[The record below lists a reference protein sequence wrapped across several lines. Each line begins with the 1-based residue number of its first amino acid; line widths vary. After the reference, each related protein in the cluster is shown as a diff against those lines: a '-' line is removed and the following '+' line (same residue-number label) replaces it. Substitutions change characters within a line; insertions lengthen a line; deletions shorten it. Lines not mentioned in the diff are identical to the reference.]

1 MTAIVTGMYLFA
13 GFRDALVE
21 IEKDNPTLGERI
33 RYNMGGG
40 EVESAQTI
48 SGFAFTV
55 ENEVNRLYDEVA
67 SDAPG
72 VWEYE
77 VGEELGKWLCGR
89 AAVDDV
95 PTVEQLLAQTRTMT
109 LKFLQEW
116 NNNPA

>member
-13 GFRDALVE
+13 GFRDALVA
-21 IEKDNPTLGERI
+21 IEKDNPTLGERV

-55 ENEVNRLYDEVA
+55 ENEVNRLYDEVSGGSA
-67 SDAPG
+67 G

-89 AAVDDV
+89 AAIDAV
-95 PTVEQLLAQTRTMT
+95 PTTEELLAQTRVMT
-109 LKFLQEW
+109 LKFLQVW
-116 NNNPA
+116 DHNPA